1 MLGTTVL
8 CCIGILTV
16 YRIATKLNVR
26 GDGEVDQQVG
36 AMNRGAGINPQ
47 APMWQLVQQQ
57 LGTMGQALQPS
68 KENAALHLTRVRTQC
83 VYGVQYAWLEKA
95 MAKAMVIWE
104 GRAKTEA
111 GASPN
116 VAENAEEDPPAVVNH
131 HPGLHDKG
139 TTKPYPPG
147 EKAAGKRAMQWA

>member
-1 MLGTTVL
+1 MSLHGTYDDQN
-8 CCIGILTV
+8 IFAKIL
-16 YRIATKLNVR
+16 RGEIPCTKVHEDDHILAFK
-26 GDGEVDQQVG
+26 D
-36 AMNRGAGINPQ
+36 INPQ